1 MVTQL
6 GYEKPLLGLVFSG
19 QGLIGSAS
27 YNRSV
32 PRFTAAAA
40 LLFFAAAA
48 SAQTQILPLKQIHTG
63 MHGVGR
69 TVFAGSQISDFD
81 VEVLGVLENI
91 GPKESLIIAR
101 LSGGPLE
108 HTGVMQGMSGSPVY
122 IDGKLIGAVAMAFP
136 FSKDPI
142 AGIRPI
148 EDMLRSSV
156 SAAPNAAPAS
166 RPKLALAERDLT
178 RGIPRPEPA
187 MAGDAR
193 IIDIATPISF
203 GGFTRATLDA
213 FAPQLRAL
221 GLEPRQGVSAGSEAE
236 PKMGNPADIKPGSM
250 ISVQLM
256 AGDMGVGADGTVT
269 YIDGSHIYAFGHR
282 FLDIGATSLPFAR
295 AEVIALMPNVN
306 TSFKLS
312 TAREWMGSISQD
324 RSTAVSGE
332 LGVRPPM
339 VPMSLTVTRS
349 SKSVESYRMQMVNDP
364 LLSPLLLQM
373 AVFSVIDRTERTLG
387 AATLRVSGEM
397 EFQNAPAVVRMD
409 NLYSAE
415 NGVAAQASLNAA
427 IPAAYILQSGFN
439 ALKLKNVSLNIEA
452 FDEKRQLNI
461 DAVTLSRHQVRAG
474 EKLQLNVMLT
484 GDDGAETSR
493 KVEYQV
499 PIGAPLGQ
507 LYFTVS
513 DANVANLTD
522 FRQMLTSSPRNP
534 RQLIDTVNELHPNTK
549 AYVRV
554 WRADPAFQLEGVD
567 LPAPP
572 PSVSMVLDGSA
583 GNLQGISSSRN
594 SRVAEI
600 EIDGGGTVISGAKT
614 VQVEVKE

>member
-1 MVTQL
+1 M
-6 GYEKPLLGLVFSG
+6 PR
-19 QGLIGSAS
+19 SA
-27 YNRSV
+27 
-32 PRFTAAAA
+32 TAAA
-40 LLFFAAAA
+40 LLFTAVL
-48 SAQTQILPLKQIHTG
+48 SAQTQFLPIKDIHAG

-69 TVFAGSQISDFD
+69 TVFSGSQISDFD
-81 VEVLGVLENI
+81 VEILGVLENI

-108 HTGVMQGMSGSPVY
+108 HTGVMQGMSGSPVF
-122 IDGKLIGAVAMAFP
+122 IGGKLIGAVAMAFP

-148 EDMLRSSV
+148 EDMLRSSPPA
-156 SAAPNAAPAS
+156 SPAS
-166 RPKLALAERDLT
+166 RPQLALAEKDLT
-178 RGIPRPEPA
+178 RAIPRPQASLA

-193 IIDIATPISF
+193 MIDIATPISF
-203 GGFTRATLDA
+203 GGFTPATLDA

-221 GLEPRQGVSAGSEAE
+221 GLEPRQGISAGSEVQ

-269 YIDGSHIYAFGHR
+269 YVDGPRLYAFGHR

-295 AEVIALMPNVN
+295 AEVITLMANVN

-324 RSTAVSGE
+324 RNTAVSGE
-332 LGVRPPM
+332 LGARPSM
-339 VPMSLTVTRS
+339 VPMSLAVTRS
-349 SKSVESYRMQMVNDP
+349 NKAVESYTMQMVNDP

-387 AATLRVSGEM
+387 AATLRVTGVL
-397 EFQNAPAVVRMD
+397 EFQNAPAPVRLD
-409 NLYSAE
+409 NLYAAD
-415 NGVAAQASLNAA
+415 NGAAAQVSLNAA
-427 IPAAYILQSGFN
+427 IPAAYVLQSSFN
-439 ALKLKNVSLNIEA
+439 SIKLKNVAIKIEA
-452 FDEKRQLNI
+452 FDEKRQLNV
-461 DAVTLSRHQVRAG
+461 DTVTLSKHEVHPG
-474 EKLQLNVMLT
+474 DKLQLHVVMT
-484 GDDGAETSR
+484 GDNGLEVTR
-493 KVEYQV
+493 TVEYQV
-499 PIGAPLGQ
+499 PIGAPPGQ

-513 DANVANLTD
+513 DAAVANLTD
-522 FRQMLTSSPRNP
+522 FRQVLQASPRSP

-554 WRADPAFQLEGVD
+554 WRADPAYQLEGAD

-572 PSVSMVLDGSA
+572 PSISLVLDGAAS
-583 GNLQGISSSRN
+583 NQQGVTSSRN
-594 SRVAEI
+594 SRVAEM
-600 EIDGGGTVISGAKT
+600 EIDGAGAVISGVKT